1 VAPTLTLLT
10 SARSLGHAPPEG
22 HPERVGRARE
32 MHAAAARHAAAGGR
46 VEDAPAAA
54 PETLALVHTPAY
66 VEAFLELDG
75 LEGALDPDTLV
86 SPGSVASARLAA
98 GAAVRAVD
106 LVLDGGPGTR
116 AAALVRPPGHHA
128 EPGRAMGF
136 CLFNNV
142 AVAAAHARR
151 RGLARVAI
159 VDYDVHHGNGT
170 QAAFRA
176 DPSVLFVSSH
186 QFPFY
191 PGTGAAGEV
200 GEGAGTG
207 FTVNLP
213 LAAGA
218 GDADVALVYD
228 SVVAPV
234 LEQYRPEL
242 ILVSAG
248 FDAHAA
254 DPLGGLRVTTAGFAR
269 LTAGLAAVAER
280 TCEGRLVAVTEGGY
294 DLPALAA
301 SLDAMIAALGGTSGA
316 ATAAAPGMP
325 ALGEATRTAAVRH
338 LAAHWQL

>member
-1 VAPTLTLLT
+1 VAPSLTLLT
-10 SARSLGHAPPEG
+10 SACSLDHVPPEG
-22 HPERVGRARE
+22 HPERVGRGRE
-32 MHAAAARHAAAGGR
+32 MHAAAARHAATGGR
-46 VEDAPAAA
+46 VEEAPVAP
-54 PETLALVHTPAY
+54 PETLALIHTPAH
-66 VEAFLELDG
+66 VEAMLELDG
-75 LEGALDPDTLV
+75 RAGALDPDTFV
-86 SPGSVASARLAA
+86 SPGSVTAARHAV

-170 QAAFRA
+170 QAAFVR

-191 PGTGAAGEV
+191 PGTGAADEV
-200 GEGAGTG
+200 GEGGGAG

-218 GDADVALVYD
+218 GDADLALVYD
-228 SVVAPV
+228 SVVVPV
-234 LEQYRPEL
+234 LEQYNPEL
-242 ILVSAG
+242 VLVSAG
-248 FDAHAA
+248 FDAHEA
-254 DPLGGLRVTTAGFAR
+254 DPLGGLHVTTAGFGR
-269 LTAGLAAVAER
+269 LTASLGALAER

-301 SLDAMIAALGGTSGA
+301 SLDAMIAALGGSSTV
-316 ATAAAPGMP
+316 TAAAPFGTP
-325 ALGEATRTAAVRH
+325 VLGEATRAAAVRQ
-338 LAAHWQL
+338 LAAYWQL